1 VPRSYAIGMKKDVGL
16 DVHFPIVFL
25 QNQLHRKVS
34 SIFPVLE
41 SYVPKT

>member
-1 VPRSYAIGMKKDVGL
+1 VDVQ
-16 DVHFPIVFL
+16 FSIVFL

-41 SYVPKT
+41 SFVPKA